1 MTEHSTDIPLFDGY
15 NLTSARELRFLA
27 VAISEY
33 KDGLGNGMKL
43 RALSDE
49 RKATITRVAIQ
60 MVGSPSLRAA
70 IDALVAVD
78 FECDNALISAG
89 RMLQVFTYFEVGSPR
104 LQAYLSVAY

>member
-1 MTEHSTDIPLFDGY
+1 MAEHSTDISLFDGY
-15 NLTSARELRFLA
+15 NLTSAREVRFLA
-27 VAISEY
+27 VAMSEY

-60 MVGSPSLRAA
+60 MVGSPALRAA

-89 RMLQVFTYFEVGSPR
+89 RMLQVFVYFEVRSPR
-104 LQAYLSVAY
+104 SGSYP